1 METTS
6 AVLALYHP
14 VKEFIQQGDI
24 FRQEVVTPI
33 VDAQKRIFRAADG
46 RHGSVV
52 FSDGAPARVFE
63 ESELRKSLNSC
74 VRSPM
79 HTDPFVPT
87 TDGHPELVVVH
98 ATLTSYFVVVS
109 QTCDVCGVDKPPL
122 VTTIILPIL
131 TVQDICRFQRL
142 PFPSMNNQ
150 EVTIEEFIETNAN
163 VSDLL
168 KQVDAFSYPQAV
180 RGIFVKWNPATKA
193 LEQDRNKIRKYLDG
207 VQKKGWMHF
216 LKQDEALQVPESYV
230 DFSVALT
237 VPTEK
242 LVAMKGARIA
252 CISDP
257 YRMKFAQEFSNRIA
271 RVAVPVPSKP
281 DKY

>member
-1 METTS
+1 MEATS
-6 AVLALYHP
+6 EVSALYNP

-24 FRQEVVTPI
+24 FRQDVVTPI
-33 VDAQKRIFRAADG
+33 VDAQKRIFRATDG

-52 FSDGAPARVFE
+52 FADGAAARVFE
-63 ESELRKSLNSC
+63 ESELEESLNSC
-74 VRSPM
+74 VRSPL

-87 TDGHPELVVVH
+87 SDGHPELVVVH
-98 ATLTSYFVVVS
+98 ATLTSYFIVVS
-109 QTCDVCGVDKPPL
+109 QTCDVCGVDKPALP
-122 VTTIILPIL
+122 TTIILPVL

-142 PFPSMNNQ
+142 PFPSMSNQ
-150 EVTIEEFIETNAN
+150 EVTIEEFIEANAK
-163 VSDLL
+163 VAGLR
-168 KQVDAFSYPQAV
+168 KQVDAFSYPQTV
-180 RGIFVKWNPATKA
+180 RKIFATWKPATQA
-193 LEQDRNKIRKYLDG
+193 LEQDRNKIRNYLDG

-216 LKQDEALQVPESYV
+216 LKQDEKFQVPESYV

-242 LVAMKGARIA
+242 LVAMKDARIA
-252 CISDP
+252 CIADP
-257 YRMKFAQEFSNRIA
+257 YRMKFAQEFSNRLS